1 MLGLAIPNRPPLGTA
16 LGEKI
21 EAMVSGLILPLYYA
35 MTGIS
40 TDVWHMHWGCSSSC
54 SSPGSGSSSAS
65 WCRRPYY
72 LEIPLRD
79 AVSLSLFM
87 NSKGIVEVIT
97 FNFFLT
103 NKVNLMIPIV
113 ARYSNRL
120 MESCLLTSVR
130 LISLQLIGKNT
141 FSILICLSVAI
152 TAVLVPVAITFR
164 ILVVVALLSQ
174 GPPPPALVTASA
186 PRPAWGSS
194 TAGARRRVACG
205 SRQRPPPRRRQGP
218 SPVAT
223 SQPPD
228 SAVGEGRRP
237 RAYDEEEE
245 PAVAAVSHR
254 ASPRATAEEEHT
266 AHRVSPLARS
276 ASASVAGHRRP
287 RAPSATHNWLR
298 PRASPSS
305 PHRRHAPPPP
315 PPPRRCP
322 EH

>member
-21 EAMVSGLILPLYYA
+21 EAIVSGLILQLYYA

-72 LEIPLRD
+72 LEIPLHD

-103 NKVNLMIPIV
+103 NK
-113 ARYSNRL
+113 
-120 MESCLLTSVR
+120 
-130 LISLQLIGKNT
+130 LIGKNT

-194 TAGARRRVACG
+194 TASARRRVASG

-218 SPVAT
+218 SPVAA

-254 ASPRATAEEEHT
+254 ASPRATTEEEHT
-266 AHRVSPLARS
+266 AHRVSPLTRS

-287 RAPSATHNWLR
+287 RAPSAAHNWLR
-298 PRASPSS
+298 PRAPPVLTS
-305 PHRRHAPPPP
+305 PPPCSFAASASTP
-315 PPPRRCP
+315 MS
-322 EH
+322 